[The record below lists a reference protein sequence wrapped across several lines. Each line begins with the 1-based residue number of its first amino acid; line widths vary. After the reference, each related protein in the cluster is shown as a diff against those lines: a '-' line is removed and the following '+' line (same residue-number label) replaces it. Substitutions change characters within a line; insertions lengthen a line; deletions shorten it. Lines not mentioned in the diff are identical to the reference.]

1 MIRIANLR
9 HRVIDVPDLAV
20 DARHI
25 AVIGPNGS
33 GKTTLLSICSGI
45 EEPRRGTV
53 RLLGKPPSA
62 VRIGWVGEFPDRTLL
77 FSRVYDEIASS
88 PRFRHR
94 PCPETDERVRAAAAR
109 VGIAHLLDAKV
120 STLSGGE
127 KALVALAAAGADD
140 PEVLVLDEADSHLDA
155 GTAERVQNVVQES
168 TAALVLW
175 CTQSMD
181 TAARA
186 DYVLFMAGGTVRH
199 HGTPDEVFTCLEET
213 CFYPSIWRVLR

>member
-1 MIRIANLR
+1 MIRIDGLR
-9 HRVIDVPDLAV
+9 HRLVDIPDLAL
-20 DARHI
+20 DARHV
-25 AVIGPNGS
+25 AVIGANGS
-33 GKTTLLSICSGI
+33 GKTTLLSVCSGV
-45 EEPRRGTV
+45 EEPEAGTV
-53 RLLGKPPSA
+53 RLLGRPPSA

-94 PCPETDERVRAAAAR
+94 SCRETDERVGAAAAL
-109 VGIAHLLDAKV
+109 VGVAHLLDAKV

-127 KALVALAAAGADD
+127 KALVALTAAVSDD

-155 GTAERVQNVVQES
+155 GTAERVRNVVQES

-186 DYVLFMAGGTVRH
+186 DYVIFMAEGTVRH
-199 HGTPDEVFTCLEET
+199 HGTPEEVFPALEET
-213 CFYPSIWRVLR
+213 CFYPTMWRVLR